1 MLLGPLRTLSV
12 SCVGLAL
19 VLMVAGCAS
28 QRPVLYPNAKL
39 QRVGNEVAQRDIDE
53 CMRLAEDYGVS
64 HGGGEQAARR
74 AGEGA
79 AVGGAAGAAAGA
91 IGGRNVGD
99 SAARG
104 AAIGGAAGAAR
115 GATRSDRPSGPYR
128 GFVQRCLRERGY
140 DVIGW
145 Q

>member
-79 AVGGAAGAAAGA
+79 AVGGAAVRPPVRSVDAMSEILPRAARRSAGPPVLRA
-91 IGGRNVGD
+91 ARRVRTGQAGLTAD
-99 SAARG
+99 SCSAACAS
-104 AAIGGAAGAAR
+104 AA
-115 GATRSDRPSGPYR
+115 TM
-128 GFVQRCLRERGY
+128 
-140 DVIGW
+140 
-145 Q
+145 